1 MVQNKKIFLFSLL
14 VLMSL
19 FSFIFLPSLSEARM
33 MRNIIN
39 VDPEIYSQ
47 QLQSKFEYWSQ
58 ISGIDI
64 NKIKNYW
71 AQGKTFRE
79 MSVLE
84 KVDLN
89 KVQEKNREYRL
100 SQLRTNLQELVNKGI
115 ITQEQANQRLE
126 FYRKKLE
133 TGYGFY
139 GRGNFGWKR
148 R

>member
-1 MVQNKKIFLFSLL
+1 MVQNKKLFLAIFL
-14 VLMSL
+14 VLGSL
-19 FSFIFLPSLSEARM
+19 FSFLLLPNISEARM
-33 MRNIIN
+33 MRNAIN
-39 VDPEIYSQ
+39 ANPEIYSQ
-47 QLQSKFEYWSQ
+47 QLQNKFEYWSQ

-79 MSVLE
+79 MLDLE

-89 KVQEKNREYRL
+89 NVQERNREYRL
-100 SQLRTNLQELVNKGI
+100 NQLKTNLQEMVKKGI

-126 FYRKKLE
+126 FYNKKLQ
-133 TGYGFY
+133 TNYGFY
-139 GRGNFGWKR
+139 GKGNFGWKR